1 MSNYVFSATTNAFY
15 PLDMKSLYEQA
26 GSWPAD
32 GVEISDEDYFTY
44 RGFPP
49 AGKVLGS
56 LNGYPAWVDIVYDP
70 DEAYSTTL
78 NTLRVNGLNATI
90 AIQAPYSFEEPES
103 WWAQV
108 LEAEAWTADNN
119 YVPVILNQMVAASG
133 GHWALSNLVATILSN
148 ATAWRSC
155 TGNILGQLKNKRMVL
170 SALKAAV
177 DAGTADVHD
186 IVNFDCTI
194 NIPSAVITDKYA

>member
-1 MSNYVFSATTNAFY
+1 
-15 PLDMKSLYEQA
+15 
-26 GSWPAD
+26 
-32 GVEISDEDYFTY
+32 
-44 RGFPP
+44 
-49 AGKVLGS
+49 VLGS

-119 YVPVILNQMVAASG
+119 YVPVMLNQMG
-133 GHWALSNLVATILSN
+133 GIRWALGSFKSRGNNSQCHSLAG
-148 ATAWRSC
+148 C
-155 TGNILGQLKNKRMVL
+155 TGNILVR
-170 SALKAAV
+170 
-177 DAGTADVHD
+177 
-186 IVNFDCTI
+186 
-194 NIPSAVITDKYA
+194 